1 MKRQRQPYL
10 TVLIFLGTFLTL
22 TYGLTV
28 LAYSPQRTDQIITNL
43 ERVSV
48 NSLGEEG
55 NNESSRPVVS
65 GDGRY
70 VVFSSLATNLVPTDT
85 NVFLGWDIFVHDREI
100 GETTLVSVSSTSEQ
114 GNAPSTTPDVSADG
128 RYVVFDSLATNLV
141 VSDTNNIDDV
151 FLYDRQTKTTVRVS
165 VSSTGEQGNNY
176 SHSPTIS
183 ADGRYIVF
191 TSNANNLVPDDT
203 NNQPDIF
210 VHDRV
215 LGTTE
220 RVSINSQGEEG
231 DYSSHS
237 GRLSAD
243 GRYVVFT
250 SYANNLVP
258 GDTNSEQDVF
268 VHDRLNRQTNR
279 ISISSLG
286 VQGNADSLNGDISA
300 SGRYVVFTSVATNL
314 VTIPLNSSMNVFLHD
329 RSTGQTVLISQNTM
343 GIAGNHWS
351 GFARLSGDE
360 QFIIFH
366 SQASNLVT
374 GDNNGF
380 NDVFVFE
387 RSTGYLV
394 RVNTTPGGDQGNG
407 NSGQG
412 ASDDTGRIV
421 VFESEANNLVLND
434 SNNRPDIFVGEW
446 QLFHIFLP
454 AIFR

>member
-1 MKRQRQPYL
+1 MKRRPYL
-10 TVLIFLGTFLTL
+10 TLLIFLGTFLPFI
-22 TYGLTV
+22 YGLNI
-28 LAYSPQRTDQIITNL
+28 LADNAQVEDQVVISL

-48 NSLGEEG
+48 NSSGEEG
-55 NNESSRPVVS
+55 NNESYGPVIS
-65 GDGRY
+65 GDGRF

-85 NVFLGWDIFVHDREI
+85 NVFLGWDIFVHDRET
-100 GETTLVSVSSTSEQ
+100 GETTLVSVSSTGEQ

-128 RYVVFDSLATNLV
+128 RYVVFDSLATNMV
-141 VSDTNNIDDV
+141 ISDTNNIDDV
-151 FLYDRQTKTTVRVS
+151 FLHDRQTKTTIRVS
-165 VSSTGEQGNNY
+165 VSSTGEQGNND

-203 NNQPDIF
+203 NDQSDIF
-210 VHDRV
+210 AHDRITGV
-215 LGTTE
+215 TE
-220 RVSINSQGEEG
+220 RVSVNSQGQEG
-231 DYSSHS
+231 NYRSYS

-243 GRYVVFT
+243 GRYAVFT
-250 SYANNLVP
+250 STAENLVP

-268 VHDRLNRQTNR
+268 VHDRLTGQTSR
-279 ISISSLG
+279 VSISSTG
-286 VQGNADSLNGDISA
+286 IQGNDDSLSGDISA
-300 SGRYVVFTSVATNL
+300 SGRYVVFTSLATNL

-351 GFARLSGDE
+351 GFARFSDDE
-360 QFIIFH
+360 QSIIFH

-374 GDNNGF
+374 SDNNGF

-387 RSTGYLV
+387 RLTGYLV
-394 RVNTTPGGDQGNG
+394 RVNTTTSGEQGNG

-412 ASDDTGRIV
+412 YSDNTGRIV

-434 SNNRPDIFVGEW
+434 SNNRPDIFVSERR
-446 QLFHIFLP
+446 LFHIFLP
-454 AIFR
+454 TIFR